1 MSRKKIMGLI
11 ITFSTLALSVI
22 YTYLLFFSTHHVQ
35 ALTLKLTV
43 YFFVIVLLA
52 SLFIVGY
59 TLLRTNVFPPEEVEE
74 AVSSEKA

>member
-11 ITFSTLALSVI
+11 ITFSTLVLSVI
-22 YTYLLFFSTHHVQ
+22 YTYLLFFSTHQVQ

-74 AVSSEKA
+74 TVSSEKA